1 METGEWCA
9 VVHVD
14 IGMRTGL
21 EVVEDALR
29 ALVDAS
35 TETVGTVDIVALRA
49 EGRPN
54 HFEVIG
60 RFDSEGAYQNH
71 LVSPS
76 NLAFRSMIAP
86 VLGSPYED
94 RLHGARGEQHWP
106 TASVDDFVVITQV
119 EARPTQLDAALAAFD
134 GFAAEQAAAD
144 GLLGQVALQRRF
156 LPNNL
161 EVVSVW
167 TGPDAFEDYVA
178 TERATSR
185 QVELEAELLAPV
197 DNRRYGLI
205 AGAWSQP

>member
-1 METGEWCA
+1 METGELCA
-9 VVHVD
+9 IVHVD

-21 EVVEDALR
+21 EVVEDALH

-35 TETVGTVDIVALRA
+35 TETAGTIELAALRL
-49 EGRPN
+49 EGKPN

-60 RFDSEGAYQNH
+60 RYASESAYQNH

-94 RLHGARGEQHWP
+94 RLHGSRGEQSWP
-106 TASVDDFVVITQV
+106 SASVDDFVVITQL

-134 GFAAEQAAAD
+134 NYVAAQSFAD
-144 GLLGQVALQRRF
+144 GLVGQVALQRRF

-167 TGPDAFEDYVA
+167 ADADAFERYLASD
-178 TERATSR
+178 RATSSR
-185 QVELEAELLAPV
+185 AELEAELLAPV
-197 DNRRYGLI
+197 DNRRYAVI
-205 AGAWSQP
+205 AGGWSQP